1 MGNTVEMRAIF
12 GKALEEMMAK
22 DDKVCVIDADLAKAD

>member
-22 DDKVCVIDADLAKAD
+22 FANVEPCGEFIR